1 MFDPTPSQQV
11 AIETFKEFL
20 EAPSQVFILKG
31 AAGTG
36 KTVLAKMFIDILC
49 ERQRGFRLMAP
60 TGRAAFIIGN
70 KTGHEAFTIH
80 KSIYG
85 LSQLS
90 SHTKNEGENDDNL
103 HARFALK
110 KNEDTINYVYFV
122 DEASMVSDNFSDNEA
137 FSFGSGQLL
146 HDLFNYADGRKLVF
160 IGDYAQLP
168 PVGMNFSPALDVD
181 YLKNEF
187 KIDVIE
193 TKLTEIVRQ
202 DQKSEILKNATR
214 IRQNIDAKTFVEF
227 RLSDADDFHADNDN
241 LLQHY
246 YELSPLKPSVKAAI
260 IAYSNKQVLQYNNLV
275 RAHYFGEDA
284 PRLVNGE
291 LLIIARNNYAYDF
304 ELFNGNIVKVDSC
317 QADSEVEQRTIRVK
331 TGKDK
336 IESID
341 LSFRQATIKFK
352 TGNDVKMLNVK
363 LLDNFLDYDSSS
375 VSGLLARAL
384 VVDFN
389 NRLPQDIKDNLP
401 AIKKALRGKSDLSPQ
416 QKELYKNYIDH
427 LFTDP
432 YYNSVICK
440 YGYALTCH
448 KAQGGEWDSVYVDMG
463 RFGGTANEDYF
474 RWAYTALTRA
484 SKQVWYYR
492 SPDFD
497 YISNIVVE
505 PIQRSSNIKVSTFSE
520 KSDFCESRFSRIDK
534 IAKRFGVNVTE
545 DKSRDYQH
553 WITFSNQEN
562 NIATF
567 ILWYNKSGYNGKEVL
582 HNSTSQE
589 FTTICA
595 NILGQSFAPGV
606 IPFNAPDRPF
616 AEKLNQY
623 ILSLIDEIGIQL
635 LDITQDQYHDTYHL
649 KTDGIAKLEMYY
661 TGNGNYSYMR
671 AISSIGSDDLKL
683 EELRKRFI

>member
-1 MFDPTPSQQV
+1 MFDTTPSQQV
-11 AIETFKEFL
+11 AIEAFKGFL

-60 TGRAAFIIGN
+60 TGHAAFIIGN

-85 LSQLS
+85 LSQLN
-90 SHTKNEGENDDNL
+90 SHTINEEENDDNL

-110 KNEDTINYVYFV
+110 KNEDSINYIYFV

-146 HDLFNYADGRKLVF
+146 HDLFNYANGRKLVF

-187 KIDVIE
+187 KADVVE
-193 TKLTEIVRQ
+193 SKLTEIVRQ
-202 DQKSEILKNATR
+202 DHNSEILKNATR
-214 IRQNIDAKTFVEF
+214 IRQSIDTKTFVEF
-227 RLSDADDFHADNDN
+227 RLSDANDFHADNDN
-241 LLQHY
+241 LLSHY
-246 YELSPLKPSVKAAI
+246 YELSPSKPSVNAAI

-275 RAHYFGEDA
+275 RAHYFGVDA
-284 PRLVNGE
+284 PRLVSGE
-291 LLIIARNNYAYDF
+291 LLIIARNNYAYDV
-304 ELFNGNIVKVDSC
+304 ELFNGNIVMVDSC
-317 QADSEVEQRTIRVK
+317 QADSEVEQRTVRVK

-336 IESID
+336 VESVN
-341 LSFRQATIKFK
+341 LCFRQATIKLK
-352 TGNDVKMLNVK
+352 TGNEIKELNVK
-363 LLDNFLDYDSSS
+363 LLDNFLVYDSSS

-389 NRLPQDIKDNLP
+389 NRLPKEIKDNLP
-401 AIKKALRGKSDLSPQ
+401 AIKKALRGKSELLPQ
-416 QKELYKNYIDH
+416 LKELYKIYIDR

-484 SKQVWYYR
+484 SKQVWHYR

-505 PIQRSSNIKVSTFSE
+505 PIQKSSNIKVSTYSGN
-520 KSDFCESRFSRIDK
+520 SDFCESRFSRIDK
-534 IAKRFGVNVTE
+534 IAKSFGVNVIE

-567 ILWYNKSGYNGKEVL
+567 ILWYNKAGYNGKEVL

-589 FTTICA
+589 FTTICVK
-595 NILGQSFAPGV
+595 ILGQSFAPGV
-606 IPFNAPDRPF
+606 IPFNAPNRPF

-623 ILSLIDEIGIQL
+623 ILSLIHEIGIQL